1 MGAGASST
9 VPEHLDIKSFT
20 ELSGDRFDRNFFYAF
35 KDQATGT
42 ITKQK
47 FLEVANVRDV
57 YFSYYW
63 GADEEG
69 ERIQDRLGT
78 MVTWL
83 LQRGLL
89 CHFDGDIQ
97 SYQCSHQSIHDEINN
112 AQIFISCVT
121 QKYINRVK
129 RIEDSKPNKNS
140 FEYNHAKRTK
150 SYKKMIFL
158 ILDRSVLH
166 LSSWSDLVGLD
177 NSETVNIHDFTVDEN
192 LDMKYEILYQ
202 NVMNL
207 VTPLRLVS
215 YFPQASARAKSN
227 LSKMKT
233 SESRSVIASEGNS
246 LHSVLFAMTA
256 ATAAI
261 ADAFNEPSPMHVTNT
276 SNSDNSVAKNI
287 IDDMTHSSFD
297 TIPDMMLANLVNVP
311 SLIFSPDVY
320 QDLRLQVLKISIAQ
334 NRTSG
339 NCHPIDSESDFIS
352 RLCNDDGCH
361 KYSRLV
367 QISDRKVN
375 RSGTAN
381 NLKKKSQHSG
391 IKQFSTSSSIQCLKS
406 TKQLRSSTKR
416 LDSF

>member
-1 MGAGASST
+1 MGAGASCT
-9 VPEHLDIKSFT
+9 IPEHLDIKSFT

-83 LQRGLL
+83 SQRGLL

-97 SYQCSHQSIHDEINN
+97 SYQCSHQSILDKINN
-112 AQIFISCVT
+112 AQVFISCVT

-177 NSETVNIHDFTVDEN
+177 NSETINIHDFTVDEN
-192 LDMKYEILYQ
+192 LDTKNEILYQ

-233 SESRSVIASEGNS
+233 SESRSVTASEGNS

-320 QDLRLQVLKISIAQ
+320 QDLRLQVMKISMAQ

-339 NCHPIDSESDFIS
+339 NCHPIDSESDLIS
-352 RLCNDDGCH
+352 RLINDDGYR
-361 KYSRLV
+361 KNSRLV
-367 QISDRKVN
+367 LIPDRKVN
-375 RSGTAN
+375 S
-381 NLKKKSQHSG
+381 KKKSQHSG

-406 TKQLRSSTKR
+406 TKQLRSSTKQ